1 MIAAFNVLQ
10 MIDISKEVDVYETV
24 FELRNIQPDIINN
37 IVSQMNT
44 SFFNCLLKRDLGH
57 PNSLAS
63 LKLLNFEKQDLFK
76 NLYSFV
82 KHIMNQP
89 RSILNTGLKTMME
102 RQEEHS
108 ELAD

>member
-1 MIAAFNVLQ
+1 
-10 MIDISKEVDVYETV
+10 
-24 FELRNIQPDIINN
+24 
-37 IVSQMNT
+37 MNT
-44 SFFNCLLKRDLGH
+44 FFFNCLLKRDLGH
-57 PNSLAS
+57 RNSLTS

-102 RQEEHS
+102 SQEEHS
-108 ELAD
+108 E